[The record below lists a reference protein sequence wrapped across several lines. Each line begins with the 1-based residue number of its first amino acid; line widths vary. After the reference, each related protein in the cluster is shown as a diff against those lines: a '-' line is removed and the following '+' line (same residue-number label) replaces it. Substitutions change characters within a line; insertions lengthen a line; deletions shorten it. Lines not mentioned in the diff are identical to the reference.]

1 MARAAK
7 IGLGVLLAFVLVAAG
22 AFLVLTRTDTGRNR
36 VRAFALKTLRESV
49 NGRVEIGRIEGNVLG
64 RFSITDIAITDSAGN
79 PFLAAE
85 RLTATL
91 DAGGLLSRRIT
102 LSDVELVKP
111 VVRLTKVPDAAWNY
125 AQIFRT
131 PDTTAADSSTGFGDW
146 VILDDVTLR
155 QGELVVERPW
165 SPDADYEGTQRDSV
179 IRDALAGESRARVDR
194 APYGLRQ
201 TMDFRAIN
209 AVLSKVVVADPAS
222 SDVVLQIDS
231 LATLA
236 APFHPP
242 ALDVRRF
249 SGEVRAGSD
258 TISAP
263 SFAILL
269 PQTRAEGSVRY
280 MLNTGDILGALRFDT
295 LALADLRMIYPPL
308 PDSGGGRLDLRL
320 AMRDTGS
327 SEYLVTNADLHVGT
341 AQALG
346 SFGLVMSD
354 SVSSFRDTD
363 LDLRRIPTSL
373 IQHFVPEADF
383 PVAGEFTGHGTVEGP
398 LEAMNVN
405 VDANFH
411 AIRQPPFRFVVRGGL
426 GARGALTANR
436 LLVRL
441 EHVPVSLARALGADV
456 PVGGTVTA
464 VATLSGSTASRI
476 GGPYRI
482 THNENRT
489 ISHIEGDGTLAVR
502 DAMRMDIGMRFA
514 PVSLE
519 LVEHFVKE
527 TDFRGNVTGTGRV
540 RGTPRD
546 FAAWVNLTVPD
557 SGTLEVEGT
566 YAQPRDRVPAY
577 RANITMRG
585 IDLQAIVPSMPLT
598 VLEGTSQF
606 DGRGRDLA
614 TLDSRLRA
622 DFRILMVDSA
632 EFRNVVAAASSRDGI
647 LTVDTL
653 YATSSFASLGA
664 RGTLGLVEGRQGTM
678 AYHAELSDL
687 AGLTRWIATGDTGAV
702 AARPL
707 IGARLARIRARA
719 DSINRSRQAQENP
732 AAALAAALRDG
743 VDKPSG
749 AVQGVPDIPR
759 DSISGSVLA
768 TGEATGSIKRLN
780 VSSAVT
786 TPGLVWGGS
795 LVGAGS
801 VAVKWTDA
809 GTAANAFAAE
819 GGVDS
824 LRVAGFAFDST
835 RFRGTYKQ
843 GEGDAE
849 LAVFPGDTAEYRLG
863 ARYVL
868 HKDEGE
874 VHLRNMRLR
883 FDSTAWIS
891 TRESVVRWRGQGL
904 AIDSLEM
911 RNGEGRGA
919 SRIFVN
925 GEFPDG
931 DPGRLEVDI
940 DSIRIA
946 PWLTLLQSDVQA
958 DGVASFEGMIEGTR
972 SDPRIDARL
981 TVATPTYQGTAFP
994 EIRTEL
1000 DYSARA
1006 LAIDGRLT
1014 SRVGNE
1020 LAHIT
1025 GTVPIDLS
1033 LGDSVETRLL
1043 DAPLH
1048 VVIEGDSIPLS
1059 PLRDFTD
1066 VITSLDGR
1074 AFGRIVVAGRW
1085 KDPQLSGDIGLD
1097 LPRVGVAA
1105 TGMVVR
1111 NLSGRLRMSGDTLT
1125 IDSLA
1130 GQSEGMIRANGRI
1143 VLTELTEPKLELT
1156 INASEARVLRNEKGS
1171 LVANAALRLSGP
1183 VNTLNVTGR
1192 VTVTH
1197 GVIYIPD
1204 PARLDLINTHDPAIF
1219 AIIDTATAR
1228 SLDVAPPSE
1237 FMRNLHLDVS
1247 LDVERGVF
1255 ARSPDANVEVFGDL
1269 IVRIDPST
1277 AGKFAVTGALHTDQG
1292 DYTFLGKRFV
1302 VTRGSVR
1309 FTGEPDPNPVLQ
1321 VLATYEVRQA
1331 NRAPLDIRVV
1341 IGGTLQRPHVTLESQ
1356 SQPTLSQSDLIAFL
1370 AFGQSSTALLQ
1381 FAGTGLEAGGQSGSS
1396 LAGNVGAVATRQLA
1410 SVAVGALVDQAKADL
1425 STATRADVLNITPA
1439 QIPADFSA
1447 TDFQTMLRGTEIEIG
1462 KYLDRNTFLLG
1473 RVRPSLVIPGAS
1485 LERRIGEQFR
1495 VRANFEARIQPEP
1508 PSLSAGL
1515 TPATINVFGALLR
1528 WSIAW

>member
-1 MARAAK
+1 MPRAAK
-7 IGLGVLLAFVLVAAG
+7 IGLGVLAALVLIVAG
-22 AFLVLTRTDTGRNR
+22 AFLVLTRTDAGRNR

-49 NGRVEIGRIEGNVLG
+49 NGHVEIGRIEGNVLG
-64 RFSITDIAITDSAGN
+64 RFSINDISITDSAGH

-85 RLTATL
+85 RVTATL
-91 DAGGLLSRRIT
+91 DSRGLLSRRIT

-111 VVRLTKVPDAAWNY
+111 VVRLTKVPESSWNY
-125 AQIFRT
+125 AEIFRT
-131 PDTTAADSSTGFGDW
+131 TDTTTADSSAGFGDW
-146 VILDDVTLR
+146 VVLNDVTLR

-179 IRDALAGESRARVDR
+179 IREALAGETRARVDK

-209 AVLSKVVVADPAS
+209 AVLSKIVVADPAS
-222 SDVVLQIDS
+222 TDVLLEVDS
-231 LATLA
+231 LATIA

-242 ALDVRRF
+242 ALDVRQF
-249 SGEVRAGSD
+249 SGAVRIGRD
-258 TISAP
+258 TVTAP
-263 SFAILL
+263 SFQLLL
-269 PQTRAEGSVRY
+269 PETRARGTVRY
-280 MLNTGDILGALRFDT
+280 MLNTGDVFGTLRLDT
-295 LALADLRMIYPPL
+295 LAFADLRVLYPPL
-308 PDSGGGRLDLRL
+308 PDSGGGRLALQL
-320 AMRDTGS
+320 ALRDTGS
-327 SEYLVTNADLHVGT
+327 SEYLVTNADLHLGT

-346 SFGLVMSD
+346 SFGLVMTD
-354 SVSSFRDTD
+354 SVSSIRDTD
-363 LDLRRIPTSL
+363 LDLRQIPTSL
-373 IQHFVPEADF
+373 IESFVPGARF
-383 PVAGEFTGHGTVEGP
+383 PVAGVFTGHGTVEGP
-398 LEAMNVN
+398 LGAMHVN
-405 VDANFH
+405 VDANFR

-426 GARGALTANR
+426 GARGTLTANR

-441 EHVPVSLARALGADV
+441 EHVPVSLARSLGADV
-456 PVGGTVTA
+456 PIGGTVTA

-476 GGPYRI
+476 GGPYRL

-489 ISHIEGDGTLAVR
+489 ISQIAGEGTIAVR
-502 DAMRMDIGMRFA
+502 DGMRMDIGMRFE
-514 PVSLE
+514 PLSLE
-519 LVEHFVKE
+519 LLEHFAKE
-527 TDFRGNVTGTGRV
+527 TDFQGNATGTGHV

-546 FAAWVNLTVPD
+546 LAAWVNLTLPD
-557 SGTLEVEGT
+557 SGRLEVEGT
-566 YAQPRDRVPAY
+566 YAQARDREPAY
-577 RANITMRG
+577 RANIAMQG
-585 IDLQAIVPSMPLT
+585 IDLQAILPAMPLT
-598 VLEGTSQF
+598 VLEGTSRF
-606 DGRGRDLA
+606 DGRGRNLA
-614 TLDSRLRA
+614 SLDSRLSA

-632 EFRNVVAAASSRDGI
+632 EFRNVVLNAASREGM

-653 YATSSFASLGA
+653 HGTSTFAAINAG
-664 RGTLGLVEGRQGTM
+664 GTLGLVEGQEGTM
-678 AYHAELSDL
+678 SYRAEVSDL

-707 IGARLARIRARA
+707 IGARLARLRARA
-719 DSINRSRQAQENP
+719 DSIRRFEEAQENP
-732 AAALAAALRDG
+732 AAALANDVRG
-743 VDKPSG
+743 RERSSG
-749 AVQGVPDIPR
+749 GAPVVPDIPR

-768 TGEATGSIKRLN
+768 TGEATGSIRRLD
-780 VSSAVT
+780 VTSAVT

-795 LVGAGS
+795 AVGAGS
-801 VAVKWTDA
+801 VAVRWSDA
-809 GTAANAFAAE
+809 GTAENAIAAD

-863 ARYVL
+863 ARYVI

-883 FDSTAWIS
+883 FDSSAWIS

-904 AIDSLEM
+904 TIDSLELK
-911 RNGEGRGA
+911 NGEGRGR

-925 GEFPDG
+925 GELPDA
-931 DPGRLEVDI
+931 DPGRLEVAV
-940 DSIRIA
+940 DSIRLA
-946 PWLTLLQSDVQA
+946 PWLTLLQSDVRA
-958 DGVASFEGMIEGTR
+958 DGVASFAGTIEGTR

-981 TVATPTYQGTAFP
+981 IVADPTYRGTAFP
-994 EIRTEL
+994 EIRTNL
-1000 DYSARA
+1000 NYRTRS
-1006 LAIDGRLT
+1006 LAIDGSMT
-1014 SRVGNE
+1014 SRLGNE
-1020 LAHIT
+1020 LAHVT
-1025 GTVPIDLS
+1025 GTVPVDLS

-1043 DAPLH
+1043 DAPLDL
-1048 VVIEGDSIPLS
+1048 VIEGDSIPLS
-1059 PLRDFTD
+1059 PISDFTD
-1066 VITSLDGR
+1066 VFTSLTGR
-1074 AFGRIVVAGRW
+1074 AFGRIEVAGRW
-1085 KDPQLSGDIGLD
+1085 KDPQLSGEVGLD
-1097 LPRVGVAA
+1097 MPRVGIAA

-1111 NLSGRLRMSGDTLT
+1111 NLSGRLRMSEDILT
-1125 IDSLA
+1125 IDSLM
-1130 GQSEGMIRANGRI
+1130 GQSEGTMRATGRI
-1143 VLTELTEPKLELT
+1143 VLTELTNPTLDLT
-1156 INASEARVLRNEKGS
+1156 VNATEARVLRNEKGS

-1183 VNTLNVTGR
+1183 VDTLNVTGR
-1192 VTVTH
+1192 VTIVH
-1197 GVIYIPD
+1197 GVVYIPD
-1204 PARLDLINTHDPAIF
+1204 PAQLDLINTKDPAIF
-1219 AIIDTATAR
+1219 AVIDTATAR

-1237 FMRNLHLDVS
+1237 FMRNLHLDIS

-1255 ARSPDANVEVFGDL
+1255 ARSADANVEVFGDL
-1269 IVRIDPST
+1269 IVRIEPST

-1292 DYTFLGKRFV
+1292 SYTFMGKRFV

-1309 FTGEPDPNPVLQ
+1309 FTGEADPNPVLQ

-1341 IGGTLQRPHVTLESQ
+1341 IGGTLQRPNVTLESQ

-1370 AFGQSSTALLQ
+1370 AFGQSSTSLLQ
-1381 FAGTGLEAGGQSGSS
+1381 FSGTGLEAGGQSGSS

-1425 STATRADVLNITPA
+1425 TTATRADVLNITPA
-1439 QIPADFSA
+1439 EVPADFSA

-1485 LERRIGEQFR
+1485 VERRIGEQFR

-1515 TPATINVFGALLR
+1515 TPGTLNVFGALLR

>member
-1 MARAAK
+1 MPRAAK
-7 IGLGVLLAFVLVAAG
+7 IGLGVLVALVLIIAG
-22 AFLVLTRTDTGRNR
+22 AFLWLTRTDAGRNR
-36 VRAFALKTLRESV
+36 VRAFALNTLRESV
-49 NGRVEIGRIEGNVLG
+49 NGHVEIGRIEGNVLG
-64 RFSITDIAITDSAGN
+64 RFSINDISITDSAGN

-85 RLTATL
+85 RVTATL
-91 DAGGLLSRRIT
+91 DSRGLLSRRIT

-111 VVRLTKVPDAAWNY
+111 VVRLTKLPESSWNY
-125 AQIFRT
+125 AEIFRT
-131 PDTTAADSSTGFGDW
+131 TDTTTADSSAGFGDW
-146 VILDDVTLR
+146 VVLNDVTLR

-179 IRDALAGESRARVDR
+179 VREALAGETRARVDK

-209 AVLSKVVVADPAS
+209 AVLSKIVVADPAS
-222 SDVVLQIDS
+222 TDVLLQVDS
-231 LATLA
+231 LATIA

-242 ALDVRRF
+242 ALDVRQF
-249 SGEVRAGSD
+249 SGEVRIGTD
-258 TISAP
+258 TVTAP
-263 SFAILL
+263 SFQLLL
-269 PQTRAEGSVRY
+269 PETRARGTVRY
-280 MLNTGDILGALRFDT
+280 MLSTGDVFGTLRLDT
-295 LALADLRMIYPPL
+295 LAFADLRVLYPPL
-308 PDSGGGRLDLRL
+308 PDSGGGRLALQL
-320 AMRDTGS
+320 ALRDTGS
-327 SEYLVTNADLHVGT
+327 SEYLVTNADLQVGT

-354 SVSSFRDTD
+354 SVSSIRDTD
-363 LDLRRIPTSL
+363 LDLRQIPTSL
-373 IQHFVPEADF
+373 IEHFIPAAEF
-383 PVAGEFTGHGTVEGP
+383 PVAGVFTGHGTVEGP
-398 LEAMNVN
+398 LGAMHVD
-405 VDANFH
+405 VDANFR

-441 EHVPVSLARALGADV
+441 EHVPVSLARSLGADV
-456 PVGGTVTA
+456 PIGGTVTA
-464 VATLSGSTASRI
+464 AATLSGSTASRI
-476 GGPYRI
+476 GGPYRV

-489 ISHIEGDGTLAVR
+489 ISQIEGEGTIAVR
-502 DAMRMDIGMRFA
+502 DGMRMDIGMRFE
-514 PVSLE
+514 PLSLE
-519 LVEHFVKE
+519 LLEHFVKE
-527 TDFRGNVTGTGRV
+527 TDFQGNATGTGHV
-540 RGTPRD
+540 GGTPRD
-546 FAAWVNLTVPD
+546 LAAWVNLTLPD
-557 SGTLEVEGT
+557 SGRLEVEGT
-566 YAQPRDRVPAY
+566 YAQPRDREPAY
-577 RANITMRG
+577 RANIAMQG
-585 IDLQAIVPSMPLT
+585 IDLQAIVPAMPLT
-598 VLEGTSQF
+598 VLEGTSRF
-606 DGRGRDLA
+606 EGSGRNLA
-614 TLDSRLRA
+614 SLDSRLRA

-632 EFRNVVAAASSRDGI
+632 EFRNVVVNASSRGGV

-653 YATSSFASLGA
+653 HATSAFAAVNA
-664 RGTLGLVEGRQGTM
+664 RGTLGLVEGQQGTM
-678 AYHAELSDL
+678 SYRAEVSDL

-719 DSINRSRQAQENP
+719 DSLRRLEEAQENP
-732 AAALAAALRDG
+732 AAALANDVRRRDERSSGG
-743 VDKPSG
+743 VP
-749 AVQGVPDIPR
+749 AVPDIPR

-768 TGEATGSIKRLN
+768 TGEATGSIRRLD
-780 VSSAVT
+780 VTSAVT

-801 VAVKWTDA
+801 VAVRWTDA
-809 GTAANAFAAE
+809 GTADNAIAAE

-883 FDSTAWIS
+883 FDSSAWIS
-891 TRESVVRWRGQGL
+891 THESVVRWRGQGL
-904 AIDSLEM
+904 TIDSLEL
-911 RNGEGRGA
+911 RNGEGRGR

-925 GEFPDG
+925 GELPDK
-931 DPGRLEVDI
+931 DPGRLEVAI
-940 DSIRIA
+940 DSIRLA

-958 DGVASFEGMIEGTR
+958 DGVASFQGTIEGTR
-972 SDPRIDARL
+972 LDPRIDARL
-981 TVATPTYQGTAFP
+981 VVADPTYRGTAFP
-994 EIRTEL
+994 EIRTDL
-1000 DYSARA
+1000 DYKGRA
-1006 LAIDGRLT
+1006 LAIDGSMT
-1014 SRVGNE
+1014 SRLGNE
-1020 LAHIT
+1020 LAHVS
-1025 GTVPIDLS
+1025 GTVPMDLS

-1043 DAPLH
+1043 DAPLDL
-1048 VVIEGDSIPLS
+1048 VIEGDSIPLS
-1059 PLRDFTD
+1059 PISDFTD
-1066 VITSLDGR
+1066 VFTSLTGR
-1074 AFGRIVVAGRW
+1074 AFGRIEVAGRW
-1085 KDPQLSGDIGLD
+1085 KDPLLSGEVGLD
-1097 LPRVGVAA
+1097 MPRVGIAA

-1111 NLSGRLRMSGDTLT
+1111 NLSGRLRMAEDILT
-1125 IDSLA
+1125 IDSLT
-1130 GQSEGMIRANGRI
+1130 GQSEGTISANGRI
-1143 VLTELTEPKLELT
+1143 VLTELTNPTLDLT
-1156 INASEARVLRNEKGS
+1156 VNATEARVLRNEKGS
-1171 LVANAALRLSGP
+1171 LVANGALRLSGP
-1183 VNTLNVTGR
+1183 VDTLNVTGR
-1192 VTVTH
+1192 VTIVH
-1197 GVIYIPD
+1197 GVVYIPD
-1204 PARLDLINTHDPAIF
+1204 PARLDLISTKDPAIF
-1219 AIIDTATAR
+1219 AVIDTATAR

-1237 FMRNLHLDVS
+1237 FMRNLHLDIS

-1255 ARSPDANVEVFGDL
+1255 ARSADANVEVFGDL
-1269 IVRIDPST
+1269 IVRIEPST

-1292 DYTFLGKRFV
+1292 SYTFLGKRFV

-1309 FTGEPDPNPVLQ
+1309 FTGEADPNPVLQ

-1341 IGGTLQRPHVTLESQ
+1341 IGGTLQRPNVTLESQ

-1370 AFGQSSTALLQ
+1370 AFGQSSTSLLQ

-1410 SVAVGALVDQAKADL
+1410 SVAVGALVDEAKADL
-1425 STATRADVLNITPA
+1425 TTATRADVLNITPA

-1485 LERRIGEQFR
+1485 VERRIGEQFR
-1495 VRANFEARIQPEP
+1495 VRANFEARIQPQP

-1515 TPATINVFGALLR
+1515 TPSTINVFGALLR